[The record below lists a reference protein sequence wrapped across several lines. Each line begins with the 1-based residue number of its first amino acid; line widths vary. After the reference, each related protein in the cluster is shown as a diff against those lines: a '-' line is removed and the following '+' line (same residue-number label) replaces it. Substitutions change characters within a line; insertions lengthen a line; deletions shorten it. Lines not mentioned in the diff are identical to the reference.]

1 MMRREAKL
9 KYRLPAP
16 AALYRGG
23 RIGFLIVAPI
33 WALIFLLLW
42 G

>member
-1 MMRREAKL
+1 MRGETEL
-9 KYRLPAP
+9 KHRCPAP
-16 AALYRGG
+16 AGLYRGG
-23 RIGFLIVAPI
+23 RIGLLIVAPI